1 MIPID
6 SDTFLTLTAA
16 FKYVVSNPD
25 QFAKQGSRCF
35 RTYTSSSHIW
45 NSVYFSVEI
54 TYYAIKE

>member
-25 QFAKQGSRCF
+25 QFAKQGQDVLEHTPAVLTF
-35 RTYTSSSHIW
+35 EIVYTFPW
-45 NSVYFSVEI
+45 R
-54 TYYAIKE
+54 